1 MTQAAAEKDWPFGIA
16 PNAYGRLQALF
27 DKTPDLARVWVYGSR
42 ARGDHRPA
50 SDIDLAV
57 EWQDADK
64 PWRLSAAL
72 EELELIYRTDLVTL
86 SDMLAPEFRQRIERD
101 RKIFWEP
108 RRHNAEVES
117 MGAIQL
123 KPFQSTVLGQ
133 LGRFIA
139 ELKKHQTQAL
149 AAAKALRVMEGML

>member
-42 ARGDHRPA
+42 ARGDHRPT

-57 EWQDADK
+57 EWQTPDK
-64 PWRLSAAL
+64 PWGLSAAL
-72 EELELIYRTDLVTL
+72 EELELIYRTDLVNL
-86 SDMLAPEFRQRIERD
+86 NDKLNAEFRQRIERD

-108 RRHNAEVES
+108 RRHATQAS
-117 MGAIQL
+117 ALGGTQL
-123 KPFQSTVLGQ
+123 KEFQTKVL
-133 LGRFIA
+133 
-139 ELKKHQTQAL
+139 E
-149 AAAKALRVMEGML
+149 